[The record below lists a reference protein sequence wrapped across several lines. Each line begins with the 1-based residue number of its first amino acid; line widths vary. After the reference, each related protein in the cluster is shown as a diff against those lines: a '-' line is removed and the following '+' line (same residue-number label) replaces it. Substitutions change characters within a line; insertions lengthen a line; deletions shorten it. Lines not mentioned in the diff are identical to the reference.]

1 MKSALW
7 AVALLATTL
16 SAQAGGFSFDDL
28 PLGNIDGETLTL
40 STEGV
45 EVTFSGPGLL
55 IRDLTHLGAGHAL
68 SSTADAGPITVKFG
82 GGFVAD
88 SVAFFNPLH
97 VGGPEVDVALG
108 VAYDASGAEITR
120 LLSGSALHYL
130 AGAGISYVVYAEGTP
145 GPGFTMGDFQFNVPA
160 PAIPEPSQAVLM
172 IPGLLAL
179 AACRRRARAAT
190 AVAISAPLRSALA
203 HRP

>member
-7 AVALLATTL
+7 VFALLSTTL
-16 SAQAGGFSFDDL
+16 PAQAGGFSFDEL
-28 PLGNIDGETLTL
+28 PLGNIAGETLTL

-55 IRDLTHLGAGHAL
+55 IRDLTHLGAGRAL
-68 SSTADAGPITVKFG
+68 SSTADAGPITVRFG
-82 GGFVAD
+82 NGFFAD

-97 VGGPEVDVALG
+97 VGGLEVDTALG

-120 LLSGSALHYL
+120 LLSGSALHHM
-130 AGAGISYVVYAEGTP
+130 AGTGISYVVYTEGTP
-145 GPGFTMGDFQFNVPA
+145 TLGFTMGDFQFNVPA
-160 PAIPEPSQAVLM
+160 PAIPEPSKAALM

-179 AACRRRARAAT
+179 AACRRRARDTAT
-190 AVAISAPLRSALA
+190 V
-203 HRP
+203 

>member
-7 AVALLATTL
+7 VAVLMSTTL
-16 SAQAGGFSFDDL
+16 SAHAAGFSFDDL
-28 PLGNIDGETLTL
+28 PLGNIAGETLTL

-45 EVTFSGPGLL
+45 AVTFSGPGLL
-55 IRDLTHLGAGHAL
+55 IRDLAHLGAGRAL
-68 SSTADAGPITVKFG
+68 SSSADAGPITVTFD

-97 VGGPEVDVALG
+97 VGGPEVDIALG

-120 LLSGSALHYL
+120 LLSGSVLHHM
-130 AGAGISYVVYAEGTP
+130 AGPGISYVVYTEGSR

-179 AACRRRARAAT
+179 AVCRRRARAGA
-190 AVAISAPLRSALA
+190 AVAISAPPQSARER
-203 HRP
+203 HP

>member
-28 PLGNIDGETLTL
+28 PLGNIAGETLTV

-55 IRDLTHLGAGHAL
+55 
-68 SSTADAGPITVKFG
+68 
-82 GGFVAD
+82 
-88 SVAFFNPLH
+88 
-97 VGGPEVDVALG
+97 VDVVLG

-130 AGAGISYVVYAEGTP
+130 AGAGISYVVYAEGTR

-160 PAIPEPSQAVLM
+160 PAIPEPSQAALL

-179 AACRRRARAAT
+179 AACRRRAGGVAT
-190 AVAISAPLRSALA
+190 A
-203 HRP
+203 

>member
-7 AVALLATTL
+7 AAALLSTTL
-16 SAQAGGFSFDDL
+16 TAQASGFSFDDL
-28 PLGNIDGETLTL
+28 PLGNIAGDTLTL

-55 IRDLTHLGAGHAL
+55 IRDLTNLGAGYAL
-68 SSTADAGPITVKFG
+68 STAADAGPVTVKFG

-97 VGGPEVDVALG
+97 VGGREIDVALG
-108 VAYDASGAEITR
+108 VAYSASGAEITR

-130 AGAGISYVVYAEGTP
+130 AGSGISYVVYTEGTP
-145 GPGFTMGDFQFNVPA
+145 SLGFTMGDFQFNVPA
-160 PAIPEPSQAVLM
+160 PPIPEPSQAALL

-179 AACRRRARAAT
+179 AAYRWRARAD
-190 AVAISAPLRSALA
+190 
-203 HRP
+203 

>member
-7 AVALLATTL
+7 AAVLLSTTL
-16 SAQAGGFSFDDL
+16 SAQAGGFSFDDV
-28 PLGNIDGETLTL
+28 PLGNIAGDSLTL

-45 EVTFSGPGLL
+45 SVTFSGPGLL
-55 IRDLTHLGAGHAL
+55 IRDLTNLGAGYAL
-68 SSTADAGPITVKFG
+68 STAADAGPITVTFG

-97 VGGPEVDVALG
+97 VGGHEIDVALG
-108 VAYDASGAEITR
+108 VAYDTSGAEVAR

-130 AGAGISYVVYAEGTP
+130 GGGGISYVVYTEGAQTF
-145 GPGFTMGDFQFNVPA
+145 GFTMGDFQFNVPA
-160 PAIPEPSQAVLM
+160 PPIPEPSQAVLM

-179 AACRRRARAAT
+179 AACRRRARAD
-190 AVAISAPLRSALA
+190 
-203 HRP
+203 